1 MDDDNAPKLPS
12 HAAPATRVAV
22 VIPCYRVARH
32 IAGVIAGIGKEVE
45 AIYCIDDAC
54 PEGSADI
61 VEREVRD
68 PRVRILRHSDNQ
80 GVGGAVL
87 TGYMQAVEDGADVI
101 VKVDGDGQMDT
112 TLIPVMVE
120 PIVRG
125 DADYTKGNRFF
136 DLRHI
141 GRMPLMRRFG
151 NLALSFMSKVSTGYW
166 DIFDP
171 TNGFTAISAKVAALL
186 PFDRISHRY
195 FFETDLLFRL
205 NTLRAVV
212 IDVPMDARYLGEESS
227 LRVSRVAPEFLLK
240 HVRNAGKR
248 TLYNYFLRDMSIA
261 SLELVAGLSLVLF
274 GMIFGAR
281 HWLLSLRTG
290 DPASTGTVVIAAL
303 ALLMGLQLV
312 LAFLGHD
319 IASVPRR
326 ALHPRLPARKPGSAH
341 VAAP

>member
-1 MDDDNAPKLPS
+1 MDDHAPEIPGNRAS
-12 HAAPATRVAV
+12 ATRVAV

-32 IAGVIAGIGKEVE
+32 IAGVVAGIGEEVD
-45 AIYCIDDAC
+45 AIYCVDDAC
-54 PEGSADI
+54 PEDTAGVI
-61 VEREVRD
+61 EREVRD
-68 PRVRILRHSDNQ
+68 PRIRIIRHSANQ

-87 TGYMQAVEDGADVI
+87 TGYLRAVEDGADVI

-112 TLIPVMVE
+112 TLIPIMVE
-120 PIVRG
+120 PIARG

-141 GRMPLMRRFG
+141 GRMPWMRRLG

-166 DIFDP
+166 DVFDP

-186 PFDRISHRY
+186 PFDRISRRY

-261 SLELVAGLSLVLF
+261 SLELVAGLSLLLF
-274 GMIFGAR
+274 GVCFGAR
-281 HWLLSLRTG
+281 HWLLSLQTG
-290 DPASTGTVVIAAL
+290 NPASTGTVVIAAL

-326 ALHPRLPARKPGSAH
+326 ALHPRLPARKPGGSH
-341 VAAP
+341 VAAT

>member
-1 MDDDNAPKLPS
+1 MDDDNARDPAIF
-12 HAAPATRVAV
+12 AAAATRIAV

-32 IAGVIAGIGKEVE
+32 IAGVIADIGEEVE

-54 PEGSADI
+54 PDDSVGV
-61 VEREVRD
+61 VERETRD
-68 PRVRILRHSDNQ
+68 PRVRILRHSTNQ

-87 TGYMQAVEDGADVI
+87 TGYAQAIEDGADVI

-112 TLIPVMVE
+112 SLIPVLVE
-120 PIVRG
+120 PIARG

-141 GRMPLMRRFG
+141 GRMPWMRRLG
-151 NLALSFMSKVSTGYW
+151 NLTLSFMSKVSTGYW

-186 PFDRISHRY
+186 PFDRISRRY

-212 IDVPMDARYLGEESS
+212 IDVPMDARYQGEASS
-227 LRVSRVAPEFLLK
+227 LRVSRVAPEFLAK
-240 HVRNAGKR
+240 HMRNAGKR

-261 SLELVAGLSLVLF
+261 SLELLAGLLLVVF
-274 GMIFGAR
+274 GAIFGAR
-281 HWLLSLRTG
+281 HWWLSLQTG
-290 DPASTGTVVIAAL
+290 NPTPTGTVVIAAL

-326 ALHPRLPARKPGSAH
+326 ALHPRLPARKARRVH